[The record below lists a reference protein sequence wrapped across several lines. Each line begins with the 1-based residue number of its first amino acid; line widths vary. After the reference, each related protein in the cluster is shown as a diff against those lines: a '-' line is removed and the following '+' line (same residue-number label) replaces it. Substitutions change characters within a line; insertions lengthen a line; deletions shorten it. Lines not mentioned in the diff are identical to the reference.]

1 MTLAGEASKADS
13 DTESTVNNLKGV
25 ITILMVHY
33 NHKYR
38 DSDRVAEM
46 MHEQSLLSHAVSD
59 PQPVDQHLSA
69 A

>member
-13 DTESTVNNLKGV
+13 DTESTVINLEGV
-25 ITILMVHY
+25 ITVLMVHY

-46 MHEQSLLSHAVSD
+46 MTLLALFFKWASVFSR
-59 PQPVDQHLSA
+59 V
-69 A
+69 